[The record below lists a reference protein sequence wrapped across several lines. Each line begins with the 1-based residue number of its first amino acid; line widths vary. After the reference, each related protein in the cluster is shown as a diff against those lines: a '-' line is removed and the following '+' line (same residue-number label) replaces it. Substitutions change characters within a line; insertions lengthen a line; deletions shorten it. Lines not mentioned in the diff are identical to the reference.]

1 MLRAVIFD
9 FDGVI
14 ADAEPLHLKG
24 FQEVLATEGVELTE
38 KEYFDR
44 YLAYDDKRCFEEVL
58 KDNDRPRDDEL
69 IERLILRKSTVLN
82 ELIKDGL
89 VIFPGVADL
98 VKELSASYPLAI
110 GSGALRGEIDHIL
123 KLAGL
128 RDEFDVIVS
137 AEDVTFCKPDP
148 EVFLKALEKIN
159 ERIEGKEVQSSECL
173 VFEDSIYGLE
183 AAGRAGMKCLAV
195 TNSYNPEALKGA
207 EMVVSSLEGLSVT
220 DLQGLF

>member
-24 FQEVLATEGVELTE
+24 FQEVLATEGIELTE

-44 YLAYDDKRCFEEVL
+44 YLAFDDKRCFEEVL
-58 KDNDRPRDDEL
+58 KDKNKPYDGEL
-69 IERLILRKSTVLN
+69 IERLIQRKSTVLS

-89 VIFPGVADL
+89 VIFPGVVDL
-98 VKELSASYPLAI
+98 IKELSASYPLAI
-110 GSGALRGEIDHIL
+110 GSGALRGEIDYIL
-123 KLAGL
+123 KFAGL

-137 AEDVTFCKPDP
+137 AEDVTNCKPEP
-148 EVFLKALEKIN
+148 EVFLTALEKIN
-159 ERIEGKEVQSSECL
+159 ERVDGKEVLCSECL
-173 VFEDSIYGLE
+173 VVEDSIYGLE

-195 TNSYNPEALKGA
+195 TNSYSPDVLKGA
-207 EMVVSSLEGLSVT
+207 EMVVTSLEGLSVT